1 MLYIYCIQ
9 ILPLYWLPLKDLI
22 EETHVSKPR
31 WLHLLQQIRRAILT
45 ITTNNPP
52 KCLFLKEC
60 SADRWQTNESLK
72 KVNMTYV
79 CVCVCALSR
88 ECKKGTW
95 VTRQTLNNISISPG
109 PEHQTVEFWWACWDD
124 NRTACEA
131 MRLPE
136 QQCLCVWGDMGLKVL
151 ELKKGAAADLPFL
164 WVCLTVLKHASAA
177 ARSKYSLHGFGN
189 KKCILKNKNKHFLS
203 KKTKLGGFPY
213 FRGIQRMYS
222 LQQCSSFRIQNGYC
236 VSERFNQVLYVKHD
250 LSI

>member
-1 MLYIYCIQ
+1 
-9 ILPLYWLPLKDLI
+9 
-22 EETHVSKPR
+22 
-31 WLHLLQQIRRAILT
+31 
-45 ITTNNPP
+45 
-52 KCLFLKEC
+52 
-60 SADRWQTNESLK
+60 
-72 KVNMTYV
+72 
-79 CVCVCALSR
+79 
-88 ECKKGTW
+88 
-95 VTRQTLNNISISPG
+95 
-109 PEHQTVEFWWACWDD
+109 
-124 NRTACEA
+124 
-131 MRLPE
+131 
-136 QQCLCVWGDMGLKVL
+136 MGLKVL